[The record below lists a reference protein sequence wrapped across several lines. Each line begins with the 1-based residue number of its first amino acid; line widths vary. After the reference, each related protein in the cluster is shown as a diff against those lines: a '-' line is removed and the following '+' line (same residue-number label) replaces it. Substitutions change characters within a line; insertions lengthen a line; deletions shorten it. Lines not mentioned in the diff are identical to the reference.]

1 MLHVAD
7 IHAYYGQS
15 HVLQGVSLD
24 VGKGEVV
31 SLLGRNGS
39 GKTTTLLT
47 IMGYLS
53 PAPGS
58 ITYDGVEI
66 GGLPPYRISRMGLGF
81 VPQER
86 GIFPSL
92 TVLENLTVAA
102 RRGRRGEWTL
112 ERVLGLFPRLRERAA
127 NRGSQLSGGE
137 QQMLSIGRALLLNPS
152 LLILDEPSEGLAP
165 LIVQEIIAILHEVRA
180 GGLPILIVEQNIRAA
195 FAVADRHY
203 ILSKGAVCFTGTTD
217 ELRGDEAMLHQHLG
231 V

>member
-1 MLHVAD
+1 ML
-7 IHAYYGQS
+7 
-15 HVLQGVSLD
+15 
-24 VGKGEVV
+24 
-31 SLLGRNGS
+31 
-39 GKTTTLLT
+39 T
-47 IMGYLS
+47 
-53 PAPGS
+53 
-58 ITYDGVEI
+58 
-66 GGLPPYRISRMGLGF
+66 LPPYRISRMGLGF

-102 RRGRRGEWTL
+102 RRGQRGEWTL

-165 LIVQEIIAILHEVRA
+165 LIVQEIISILHEVRA

-217 ELRGDEAMLHQHLG
+217 ELRNNEAMLHQHLG

>member
-24 VGKGEVV
+24 VGRGEMV
-31 SLLGRNGS
+31 SLLGRNGT

-102 RRGRRGEWTL
+102 RKGPRGEWTL

-217 ELRGDEAMLHQHLG
+217 ELRGDDAMLHQHLG